1 MPLQELTPELVT
13 EIARQHPALQRLS
26 LARNALRD
34 VRHLSLLAAPLR
46 RLDLS
51 ENRLPAL
58 PDGLAASWGARLVF
72 LDVSGNA
79 IESLRPLSGCAA
91 LEELRAGRN
100 RVRLISELRHLQLL
114 SRLGV
119 LVMEGNPIALQA
131 TYRREV
137 VAMLPALESLDG
149 RSVSAAER
157 LYARLQLKPSLT
169 TEPDEPTSPASPSG
183 PSMELTAAADSA
195 AAVDATPAE
204 LDLSEAAATTT
215 TTLVLPAL
223 TPTENPPA
231 PVPSPSPAPAPS
243 PSLSELPAP
252 APSPSSRGA
261 LLTPE
266 SMLAVSTQD
275 QASQTRAPTA
285 RTPPSVASAP
295 QQELLQSR
303 VTALERILEIQDQML
318 QRHLAA
324 PPAAAADDD
333 ASSAVSRRP
342 SPDAVAQLYT
352 RLLAAWRSKVVALMV
367 QLKSREL
374 ETTPPPP
381 PTGATVTQEQLTLV
395 TEELEMW
402 RQRAADAAAHR
413 ELERQ
418 RTTDAHRQRAQAETR
433 AVQCVRT
440 LALERERLQQIAEQV
455 AVFCSRQ
462 SVLPTQLD
470 ALASAGLRRLAAME
484 QRLALLTA
492 RVQLASRFVA
502 HREARLR
509 NSEAAIEAE
518 RRTWRRRLEQQQRR
532 SHEGDDQAAGPARG
546 RGIESPALRMLLRPW
561 TEQAVRAVFQRLDPY
576 HTGLVRAAGLLDALR
591 ADRGVLD
598 ALRGDEQRQLAL
610 AAHVE
615 QALRRRSATGTVR
628 GNVTWGELVL
638 GLLPQ
643 DDEHEHEHKRVG
655 DSDERAEL
663 PPPFDADAKPTI
675 ARRRRPRADELRALS
690 KRELAAEL
698 LALWDERDQ
707 LERRALQDAA
717 SLQRGA
723 EAIHAQWAAKTDEL
737 ARALASLE
745 RQYEQQQTA
754 TQRLETQLRDAE
766 RAASQAQHEL
776 ERLGREWSEQRDA
789 WQREQRDLKGA
800 HADALAREQDV
811 WQRELAAASLAQAQL
826 QASNSKLE
834 LSVRQLEREL
844 ARRHEQLLASEA
856 LQAQRVEDKVRKR
869 DEEIAKLRRERNSLL
884 STLRE
889 QERELSAASAAA
901 AAMKE
906 ASRVDAA
913 TQTHR
918 VESQTAAVQV
928 ELPSTRQQHE
938 KPAISPESELRRQ
951 AEPPVARSAAPP
963 ASSSSSSSYLATR
976 AAAAAVSRDVL
987 HRRLQQLET
996 LGASLLAD

>member
-26 LARNALRD
+26 LARNALRN

-100 RVRLISELRHLQLL
+100 RVRLISELRHLHPL

-169 TEPDEPTSPASPSG
+169 TEPDEPPSPSG
-183 PSMELTAAADSA
+183 PSMELAAAAHSA

-303 VTALERILEIQDQML
+303 VTALERILEIQDRML

-324 PPAAAADDD
+324 AAAAAADDD
-333 ASSAVSRRP
+333 ASSTVSRRP

-374 ETTPPPP
+374 ETTTPPP

-440 LALERERLQQIAEQV
+440 LALERERLQQIAERV

-462 SVLPTQLD
+462 SVVPTQLD
-470 ALASAGLRRLAAME
+470 ALASNGLRRLAAME

-532 SHEGDDQAAGPARG
+532 GHEGDDQAAGPARW
-546 RGIESPALRMLLRPW
+546 RGSESPALRMLLRPW

-643 DDEHEHEHKRVG
+643 DDEQEHEHKRVG
-655 DSDERAEL
+655 ASDERAEL
-663 PPPFDADAKPTI
+663 PPPFDAAAKPSI

-698 LALWDERDQ
+698 LTLWDERDR

-717 SLQRGA
+717 SLQRRA

-745 RQYEQQQTA
+745 RQHEQQQTA

-766 RAASQAQHEL
+766 RAASQAQLEL
-776 ERLGREWSEQRDA
+776 ERLGRESSEQRDA

-800 HADALAREQDV
+800 HAEALAREQDV

-901 AAMKE
+901 ATKE

-928 ELPSTRQQHE
+928 ELPSTCQQHE
-938 KPAISPESELRRQ
+938 KPAISQDSELRRQ
-951 AEPPVARSAAPP
+951 AEPPVARSAPITSSSS
-963 ASSSSSSSYLATR
+963 SSSSSSSYLATR